1 MKITWMRTNADGQ
14 TTFEDLEIASTQR
27 ERGLET
33 AVVPV
38 RGAFFRS
45 EQPALDMDFHNAP
58 RRQFVIPL
66 GGELEVEAADG
77 STRRIAT
84 GDALLADDLTGQG
97 HKSRFVPEGAT
108 MVFLTLDDDV
118 DPADWRA

>member
-1 MKITWMRTNADGQ
+1 MKITWMRTGADGQ
-14 TTFEDLEIASTQR
+14 TTFEDLGIASTQR
-27 ERGLET
+27 ERGVET

-38 RGAFFRS
+38 SGAFFRS
-45 EQPALDMDFHNAP
+45 DQPALNMDFHNAP
-58 RRQFVIPL
+58 RRQLVIPL
-66 GGELEVEAADG
+66 GGELVVEAGDG

-84 GDALLADDLTGQG
+84 GDVLLADDVTGGG
-97 HKSRFVPEGAT
+97 HKSRFEPDGAT